1 VKGEALSEID
11 IPPAYLVFQSNRS
24 VTNYEESEMKKFSWI
39 SISVILL
46 LGMLLTACGGATAT
60 TTGDTQTSTEKVEIT
75 FFHKW
80 PEPEQ
85 LEYYNYVIDEFE
97 KANPNITVKME
108 AVADEPYKDKIRIL
122 MASGEV
128 PDIYFSWAGEFSWKF
143 ARAGQA
149 LDLTDALMNT
159 DWKDNIILSAVEPY
173 KLDGKVYGIPMRINA
188 KFMVYNK
195 SVFEQY
201 NLSVPTTWDEFLAV
215 CDTLKQNGV
224 TPIAFGNEYPW
235 ASAHYVGD
243 LNAKLVEGTTLKA
256 DYLLTADPAALFTD
270 SGYVEALNRF
280 AELNANG
287 YFNEG
292 PNGIS
297 HSSARSSFIA
307 GKAAMMYIELEEF
320 ITVADGM
327 GEDAFGFFQFPSGT
341 GGKGDQKLLT
351 GAPDGFMIYGK
362 TAHPQEAI
370 AFLKFLTS
378 PEMGKEYVKRLGIP
392 SAVVGAV
399 SEETA
404 LPIVV
409 EGVTSINSASGMAL
423 WMDTDMNAKIVEVYL
438 PGMQAVLNGTKTS
451 EELMKEVSEV
461 AAQVQAELQE

>member
-1 VKGEALSEID
+1 
-11 IPPAYLVFQSNRS
+11 
-24 VTNYEESEMKKFSWI
+24 MKKWFWSLI
-39 SISVILL
+39 SLVLVSSILL
-46 LGMLLTACGGATAT
+46 AGCGTTAT
-60 TTGDTQTSTEKVEIT
+60 TAPEDTSNDGPVTIR

-85 LEYYNYVIDEFE
+85 LEYYNYVISEFE
-97 KANPNITVKME
+97 KTHPNIKVTME

-149 LDLTDALMNT
+149 LDITDALMNS
-159 DWKDNIILSAVEPY
+159 DWKDSIVLAAVEPY
-173 KLDGKVYGIPMRINA
+173 KLDGKIYGIPMRINA

-195 SVFEQY
+195 AIFQQY
-201 NLSVPTTWDEFLAV
+201 NLSEPTTWEEYLAL
-215 CDTLKQNGV
+215 CETLKANGV
-224 TPIAFGNEYPW
+224 TPVAFGNEFPW

-243 LNAKLVEGTTLKA
+243 MNAKLVDGETLRA
-256 DYLLTADPAALFTD
+256 DYLLTADPEKLFTD
-270 SGYVEALNRF
+270 PGYIEALKRF
-280 AELNANG
+280 RTLNEQG

-307 GKAAMMYIELEEF
+307 GKTAMVYIELEEF
-320 ITVADGM
+320 ATVAEGM
-327 GEDAFGFFQFPSGT
+327 GADAFGFFQFPSGT

-351 GAPDGFMIYGK
+351 GAPDGFMISGK
-362 TAHPQEAI
+362 TAHPAEAI
-370 AFLKFLTS
+370 EFLKFLTS
-378 PEMGKEYVKRLGIP
+378 PEMGKEYVRRLGIP

-399 SEETA
+399 SSETA
-404 LPIVV
+404 LPAVV
-409 EGVTSINSASGMAL
+409 AGVESINSASGMAL

-438 PGMQAVLNGTKTS
+438 PGMQAVLNGDMTP
-451 EELMKEVSEV
+451 EDLMKEVHDIAV
-461 AAQVQAELQE
+461 QVQEELK

>member
-1 VKGEALSEID
+1 
-11 IPPAYLVFQSNRS
+11 
-24 VTNYEESEMKKFSWI
+24 MKKWFWSLI
-39 SISVILL
+39 CLVLASSLL
-46 LGMLLTACGGATAT
+46 LSACGAAATPAPADSGAPAESANSGPVT
-60 TTGDTQTSTEKVEIT
+60 IR

-85 LEYYNYVIDEFE
+85 LDYYNYVISEFE
-97 KANPNITVKME
+97 KTHPNIKVTME

-149 LDLTDALMNT
+149 LDITDALMNS
-159 DWKDNIILSAVEPY
+159 DWKDNIVLAAVEPY
-173 KLDGKVYGIPMRINA
+173 KLDGKIYGVPMRINA

-195 SVFEQY
+195 EIFQKY
-201 NLSVPTTWDEFLAV
+201 NLSEPTTWDEYLAL
-215 CDTLKQNGV
+215 CETLKSNGV
-224 TPIAFGNEYPW
+224 TPVAFGNEFPW

-243 LNAKLVEGTTLKA
+243 MNAKLVDGETLRA
-256 DYLLTADPAALFTD
+256 DYLLTAEADKLFTD
-270 SGYVEALNRF
+270 PGYIEALKRF
-280 AELNANG
+280 RTLNEKG

-307 GKAAMMYIELEEF
+307 GKTAMVYVELEEF
-320 ITVADGM
+320 ATVAEGM
-327 GEDAFGFFQFPSGT
+327 GADAFGFFQFPSGT

-362 TAHPQEAI
+362 TAHPAEAI
-370 AFLKFLTS
+370 EFLKFLTS
-378 PEMGKEYVKRLGIP
+378 PDMGKEYVKRLGIP

-399 SEETA
+399 SADTA
-404 LPIVV
+404 LPAVV
-409 EGVTSINSASGMAL
+409 KGVESINSASGMAL

-438 PGMQAVLNGTKTS
+438 PGMQAVLNGDKS
-451 EELMKEVSEV
+451 PEELMQEVHDIAV
-461 AAQVQAELQE
+461 QVQQELK